1 MLAVSSD
8 IKIIRG
14 YAGDRVGFEILLK
27 VIILGYFLWIVIPLV
42 MLYLVEEVFG
52 KTTYIYTTTL

>member
-8 IKIIRG
+8 IKTIRG

>member
-42 MLYLVEEVFG
+42 MLYLIEEVFG
-52 KTTYIYTTTL
+52 KATYIYTTTL